1 MIQVTSRRHLRESDS
16 KVLIGRNDDHSKS
29 NITKNEFKLWLQ
41 IEAKIQDTGEAYMN
55 GAIPLGRCALET
67 ELQMK
72 SWHEN
77 SCSKETET
85 IRQYHGFCYIISIT
99 LAIE

>member
-1 MIQVTSRRHLRESDS
+1 MIQVTSRRHLRGSDS
-16 KVLIGRNDDHSKS
+16 KGLIGRNDDRS

-67 ELQMK
+67 GRFFDE
-72 SWHEN
+72 
-77 SCSKETET
+77 
-85 IRQYHGFCYIISIT
+85 IV
-99 LAIE
+99 A